1 MLKKQFN
8 RIKKF
13 LGETRSEL
21 KKVNWPKRHQL
32 VVYTG
37 VVLVTVAI
45 IGVYFW
51 ILDTGFLA
59 IIQLII

>member
-1 MLKKQFN
+1 MFKKSFN
-8 RIKKF
+8 RIRKF

-21 KKVNWPKRHQL
+21 KKVNWPKREQL

-37 VVLVTVAI
+37 VVLVTVAM

-59 IIQLII
+59 LIQLII

>member
-1 MLKKQFN
+1 MLKKKFN
-8 RIKKF
+8 RLKKF
-13 LGETRSEL
+13 LSETKSEL
-21 KKVNWPKRHQL
+21 KKVNWPKREQL
-32 VVYTG
+32 TVYTG

-45 IGVYFW
+45 VGIYFW

>member
-1 MLKKQFN
+1 MIKKQVN
-8 RIKKF
+8 RLIKF

-21 KKVNWPKRHQL
+21 KKVKWPKRQEL
-32 VVYTG
+32 ITYTG

-51 ILDTGFLA
+51 ILDTGFIN